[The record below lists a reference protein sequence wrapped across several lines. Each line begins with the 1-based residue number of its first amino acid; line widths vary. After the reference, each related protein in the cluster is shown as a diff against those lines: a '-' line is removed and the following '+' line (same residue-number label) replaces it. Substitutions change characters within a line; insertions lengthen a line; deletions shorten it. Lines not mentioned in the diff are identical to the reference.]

1 MDHRL
6 EESLSIYR
14 ALQAKYEN
22 PEIMNDT
29 EKLIALNKEIAEH
42 EELVQIALES
52 EKLEQTLAENN
63 KLLESSSPSDELYE
77 MIKEET
83 KLLEEKLAKH
93 NEKVG
98 QYFQDKLTRDPMD
111 VKDVIIEIR
120 PAAGGDEAGL
130 FAAQLYRMYSR
141 YAQTRGWE
149 IIELDYDE
157 GGIGNLKS
165 VSAQI
170 KGKDVYGTLKYES
183 GVHRVQRV
191 PATESAG
198 RVHTS
203 TVTVAVLPEV
213 EQKEF
218 YLNPE
223 DIEFEAFRAG
233 GKGGQNVNK
242 VSTAVRLKH
251 KPTGLV
257 VSCQTERYQ
266 GRNREIAENM
276 LRSKLWE
283 QHMLE
288 QTSQLESAR
297 KAQVGHGDRS
307 EKIRTYNFPQNR
319 VTDHRI
325 NLSWF
330 GIETLMAGE
339 IETVLTET
347 KNAFNT
353 IALEEAS

>member
-1 MDHRL
+1 MDSRL
-6 EESLSIYR
+6 VDLLSQYRNLQKQYEDPAVIADPERLAALGKQISEVEEAGQLGER
-14 ALQAKYEN
+14 CDKVEKELQANQE
-22 PEIMNDT
+22 M
-29 EKLIALNKEIAEH
+29 LAALSPGD
-42 EELVQIALES
+42 ELVEMAQAEVARLES
-52 EKLEQTLAENN
+52 ELAELNVEVKQFFDDRVN
-63 KLLESSSPSDELYE
+63 K
-77 MIKEET
+77 
-83 KLLEEKLAKH
+83 
-93 NEKVG
+93 
-98 QYFQDKLTRDPMD
+98 DPMD
-111 VKDVIIEIR
+111 AKDVIIEIR

-130 FAAQLYRMYSR
+130 FAAELYRMY
-141 YAQTRGWE
+141 TRFAESQGWE
-149 IIELDYDE
+149 VVELDYDE

-170 KGKDVYGTLKYES
+170 KGRNVYSVLKYES

-191 PATESAG
+191 PATESSG

-213 EQKEF
+213 EEKEF
-218 YLNPE
+218 HLNPE

-242 VSTAVRLKH
+242 VSTAVRLRH
-251 KPTGLV
+251 KPTGIV

-283 QHMLE
+283 IHMQE
-288 QTSQLESAR
+288 QTSQLDSAR
-297 KAQVGHGDRS
+297 KAQIGHGDRS

-319 VTDHRI
+319 VTDHRV

-330 GIETLMAGE
+330 AIDMIMEGGIGKMLQE
-339 IETVLTET
+339 I
-347 KNAFNT
+347 KQAFNDQ
-353 IALEEAS
+353 ANQQ

>member
-1 MDHRL
+1 MDIRL
-6 EESLSIYR
+6 QETLDKYR
-14 ALQAKYEN
+14 ELQNRYE
-22 PEIMNDT
+22 DT
-29 EKLIALNKEIAEH
+29 ELLQDPERLVSLNKEIAELQ
-42 EELVQIALES
+42 EVADFAVESERLES
-52 EKLEQTLAENN
+52 ALAETASMIDGLDPHDEMYKLAREEMQTLNSQLDA
-63 KLLESSSPSDELYE
+63 
-77 MIKEET
+77 
-83 KLLEEKLAKH
+83 H
-93 NEKVG
+93 NSRIE
-98 QYFQDKLTRDPMD
+98 QYYKDKLTKDPMD
-111 VKDVIIEIR
+111 SKDVIIEIR

-130 FAAQLYRMYSR
+130 FASELYRMYTR
-141 YAQTRGWE
+141 FAQSKGWE
-149 IIELDYDE
+149 VVELDYDE

-165 VSAQI
+165 VSVQI
-170 KGKDVYGTLKYES
+170 KGRDVYGVLKYES

-242 VSTAVRLKH
+242 VSTAVRLRH
-251 KPTGLV
+251 KPTGIV

-266 GRNREIAENM
+266 GRNREIAEGM
-276 LRSKLWE
+276 LRAKLWE

-297 KAQVGHGDRS
+297 RAQIGHGDRS

-339 IETVLTET
+339 IEPLLSET
-347 KNAFNT
+347 KDAFQKM
-353 IALEEAS
+353 LLSQ

>member
-1 MDHRL
+1 MDKRL
-6 EESLSIYR
+6 KGIWDDY
-14 ALQAKYEN
+14 Q
-22 PEIMNDT
+22 
-29 EKLIALNKEIAEH
+29 ALNKQYEDPDVSGDPNKLAELGRQISELEQPAKIAERL
-42 EELVQIALES
+42 ERVEIQLVENYKLRSELKDDKELE
-52 EKLEQTLAENN
+52 A
-63 KLLESSSPSDELYE
+63 LLENEISELE
-77 MIKEET
+77 KQRADLERVTT
-83 KLLEEKLAKH
+83 KYFEDLL
-93 NEKVG
+93 V
-98 QYFQDKLTRDPMD
+98 RDPLD
-111 VKDVIIEIR
+111 IKNVLLEIR

-130 FAAQLYRMYSR
+130 FAAEMYRMY
-141 YAQTRGWE
+141 TRFVEAMGWE
-149 IIELDYDE
+149 MIELDYEE

-170 KGKDVYGTLKYES
+170 LGKNVYGALKFES

-191 PATESAG
+191 PATESGG
-198 RVHTS
+198 RIHTS
-203 TVTVAVLPEV
+203 TVTVAVLPEL

-251 KPTGLV
+251 KPTGIV

-276 LRSKLWE
+276 LRAKLWE
-283 QHMLE
+283 QHMQE
-288 QTSQLESAR
+288 QMSQVDSAR
-297 KAQVGHGDRS
+297 KAQIGHGDRS

-319 VTDHRI
+319 VTDHRV

-330 GIETLMAGE
+330 DINRIMEGE
-339 IETVLTET
+339 ISKMLEDV
-347 KNAFNT
+347 KNVFRERQ
-353 IALEEAS
+353 LEQG

>member
-1 MDHRL
+1 MDTRL
-6 EESLSIYR
+6 ADLLSQYR
-14 ALQAKYEN
+14 ALQQQYED
-22 PEIMNDT
+22 PAVIVDP
-29 EKLIALNKEIAEH
+29 EKLAVLGKQISELEEAGQLGERYDKVEKELEVNREMLASLSPTD
-42 EELVQIALES
+42 ELQEMASMEVSRLES
-52 EKLEQTLAENN
+52 ELNTLDAEVKQFFDDRVN
-63 KLLESSSPSDELYE
+63 K
-77 MIKEET
+77 
-83 KLLEEKLAKH
+83 
-93 NEKVG
+93 
-98 QYFQDKLTRDPMD
+98 DPMD

-130 FAAQLYRMYSR
+130 FAAELYRMYTR
-141 YAQTRGWE
+141 YAESVGWE
-149 IIELDYDE
+149 VVALDYDE

-170 KGKDVYGTLKYES
+170 KGKNVYGTLKYES

-191 PATESAG
+191 PATESSG

-242 VSTAVRLKH
+242 VSTAVRLRH
-251 KPTGLV
+251 KPTGIV

-283 QHMLE
+283 QHMQE
-288 QTSQLESAR
+288 QTSQLDSAR

-319 VTDHRI
+319 VTDHRV

-330 GIETLMAGE
+330 AIDAIMGGDLNK
-339 IETVLTET
+339 VLAET
-347 KNAFNT
+347 K
-353 IALEEAS
+353 EAINNPTE